1 MLASSFNKFLW
12 CWEDEYSRSRFHI
25 CKPSYL
31 NPQKA
36 KAMCYHYIRKHNRG
50 EAGVREN
57 ESEAAMEEASI
68 IELTFAWYQASLIA
82 WLFCTLDSPRG
93 YRHIYIS
100 GLAFQ
105 TEGKSIYLPL
115 LSRGKGLPNTGKIP
129 LNFQVVHMCYWASPM
144 SSHASTSA
152 GNTEFCVDLYI
163 PFGWS
168 GAPAPSQLVLCEIL
182 CTWRGVSDASVE
194 RGVLPLHLLLR
205 HIVFL
210 RGSHCLV
217 LHVAYQKDIYDNT
230 RIISVCTHMCV
241 HVDFQKFTQMVIYK
255 NRKEPCFFSP

>member
-1 MLASSFNKFLW
+1 MNTVGQGFISANPLILTPRKQRLCATIILENITEEKQEWGKMRVKQQWRKRQLSS
-12 CWEDEYSRSRFHI
+12 
-25 CKPSYL
+25 
-31 NPQKA
+31 
-36 KAMCYHYIRKHNRG
+36 
-50 EAGVREN
+50 
-57 ESEAAMEEASI
+57 
-68 IELTFAWYQASLIA
+68 
-82 WLFCTLDSPRG
+82 WLLLGIKRHWLLDFFCTLDSPRG

-152 GNTEFCVDLYI
+152 GKTEFCVDLYI

-168 GAPAPSQLVLCEIL
+168 GTPAPSQLVLCEIL
-182 CTWRGVSDASVE
+182 CTWRGVPDASVE

-210 RGSHCLV
+210 RGS
-217 LHVAYQKDIYDNT
+217 HVAYQKDIYDNT

>member
-152 GNTEFCVDLYI
+152 GKTEFCVDLYI

-182 CTWRGVSDASVE
+182 CTWRGVPDASVE

-210 RGSHCLV
+210 RGSHC
-217 LHVAYQKDIYDNT
+217 
-230 RIISVCTHMCV
+230 
-241 HVDFQKFTQMVIYK
+241 
-255 NRKEPCFFSP
+255 